1 MRYLRILL
9 QAGLIAWLCLVP
21 GTALTPV
28 AAANKTNTLV
38 IVYLAPLVP
47 PKPICVGEKTTYGIQ
62 VEDTNGIPVSGA
74 DVTVDGN
81 KAATSG
87 RGGSAQVPYTP
98 QEDGKFT
105 IQISADKSGYGNAPA
120 QEIQGEAQICGWLI
134 SLEYS
139 ESVWTQANFFTGD
152 CWLKFQ
158 KQPFNVDKNNN
169 LVSDQGDI
177 PAQFACNGGGL
188 EFPLGTRMS
197 PDIQGTVN
205 VKLSGTFT
213 KGNLVITLQALK
225 IGLPEQVNIQVV
237 DTYQG
242 KDVGSPVTWGMYP
255 SADVVNQ
262 FKIVNWNANPVFDY
276 KIVKPAKSLFFAES
290 GLSYTGDV
298 TVIVQRQ
305 KSGK

>member
-9 QAGLIAWLCLVP
+9 QAGLIAWFCLV
-21 GTALTPV
+21 TRSAVTPV

-38 IVYLAPLVP
+38 IVYLAPLIP
-47 PKPICVGEKTTYGIQ
+47 PKPICVGEKTTYGIA
-62 VEDTNGIPVSGA
+62 VNDTNGIPVSGA

-87 RGGSAQVPYTP
+87 RGGLAQVPYTP
-98 QEDGKFT
+98 QEDGTFT
-105 IQISADKSGYGNAPA
+105 IQISANKSGYGNAPA
-120 QEIQGEAQICGWLI
+120 QEIQGEAQTCAWLI

-139 ESVWTQANFFTGD
+139 ESVWTKANFFTGD

-169 LVSDQGDI
+169 LVSVQGDI
-177 PAQFACNGGGL
+177 PAQFACKGGGL

-205 VKLSGTFT
+205 IHLSGTFT

-237 DTYQG
+237 DSVQG
-242 KDVGSPVTWGMYP
+242 KDVGSPITWAMYP

-276 KIVKPAKSLFFAES
+276 KIVTPSKSLFFAEN
-290 GLSYTGDV
+290 GLSYIGDV

-305 KSGK
+305 KPGK